1 LKILNPNILLQYLD
15 KLLPF
20 ILVISCLILS
30 FGFLWA
36 LFISPNDYQ
45 QGLMVKIMYL
55 HVPSA
60 WLSLGV
66 YFFMTLMS
74 IIYLVTKTPIAAIIA
89 KAATPIGLMFTL
101 VVLLTGVLWGRPMWG
116 VWWVWDARLT
126 SVLILTFIYMG
137 LILIYRLENK
147 QNKLLK
153 IASFYTI
160 LGFINIPVVKFSV
173 DWWNTLHQP
182 ASINILSKSS
192 IHSSMLFPLMIMT
205 AAFALFSLLIFLMK
219 YNTELIKIKNKGL
232 DRL

>member
-1 LKILNPNILLQYLD
+1 
-15 KLLPF
+15 
-20 ILVISCLILS
+20 
-30 FGFLWA
+30 
-36 LFISPNDYQ
+36 
-45 QGLMVKIMYL
+45 MVKIMYL

-74 IIYLVTKTPIAAIIA
+74 IIYLVTKTPITAIIA

-101 VVLLTGVLWGRPMWG
+101 VVLLTGVFWGRPMWG

-182 ASINILSKSS
+182 ASILRLDGPS
-192 IHSSMLFPLMIMT
+192 IHLYDVISINFSFYRPMFFMLIPFDHR
-205 AAFALFSLLIFLMK
+205 A
-219 YNTELIKIKNKGL
+219 KN
-232 DRL
+232 RNNEE

>member
-1 LKILNPNILLQYLD
+1 MQYLD

-182 ASINILSKSS
+182 ASILRLDGPS
-192 IHSSMLFPLMIMT
+192 IHYTMLYPLILVFIGLCFLCLSFLTIALKIEIMKSK
-205 AAFALFSLLIFLMK
+205 LR
-219 YNTELIKIKNKGL
+219 KIKS
-232 DRL
+232 

>member
-1 LKILNPNILLQYLD
+1 
-15 KLLPF
+15 
-20 ILVISCLILS
+20 
-30 FGFLWA
+30 
-36 LFISPNDYQ
+36 
-45 QGLMVKIMYL
+45 MVKIMYL

-101 VVLLTGVLWGRPMWG
+101 VVLLTGVFWGRPMWG

-182 ASINILSKSS
+182 ASILRLDGPS
-192 IHSSMLFPLMIMT
+192 IHYTMLYPLILV
-205 AAFALFSLLIFLMK
+205 FIGLCFLCLSLLTIALKIEIMK
-219 YNTELIKIKNKGL
+219 SKLRKIKL
-232 DRL
+232 

>member
-182 ASINILSKSS
+182 ASILRLDGPS
-192 IHSSMLFPLMIMT
+192 IHYTMLYPLILVFIGLCFLCLSFLTIALKIEIMKSK
-205 AAFALFSLLIFLMK
+205 LR
-219 YNTELIKIKNKGL
+219 KIAS
-232 DRL
+232 

>member
-182 ASINILSKSS
+182 ASILRLDGPS
-192 IHSSMLFPLMIMT
+192 IHYTMLYPLILVFIGLCFLCLSFLTIALKIEIMKSK
-205 AAFALFSLLIFLMK
+205 LR
-219 YNTELIKIKNKGL
+219 KIKS
-232 DRL
+232 

>member
-1 LKILNPNILLQYLD
+1 MYPYIFYISLCVYSLALIWGLAYAPADYLQGN
-15 KLLPF
+15 
-20 ILVISCLILS
+20 S
-30 FGFLWA
+30 FR
-36 LFISPNDYQ
+36 
-45 QGLMVKIMYL
+45 IMYL

-101 VVLLTGVLWGRPMWG
+101 VVLLTGVFWGRPMWG

-160 LGFINIPVVKFSV
+160 LGFINITVVKFSV
-173 DWWNTLHQP
+173 HLCNILHKP
-182 ASINILSKSS
+182 ASILRLDCLS
-192 IHSSMLFPLMIMT
+192 IHYMLL
-205 AAFALFSLLIFLMK
+205 
-219 YNTELIKIKNKGL
+219 Y
-232 DRL
+232 

>member
-20 ILVISCLILS
+20 ILLISCLILS

-66 YFFMTLMS
+66 YFFMTIMS
-74 IIYLVTKTPIAAIIA
+74 IIYLVTKTPIAAIIT

-101 VVLLTGVLWGRPMWG
+101 VVLLTGVFWGRPMWG

-126 SVLILTFIYMG
+126 SVLILAFIYMG

-147 QNKLLK
+147 QNKILK

-160 LGFINIPVVKFSV
+160 LGFINIPIVKFSV

-182 ASINILSKSS
+182 ASILRLDGPS
-192 IHSSMLFPLMIMT
+192 IHYTMLYPLIVV
-205 AAFALFSLLIFLMK
+205 FIGLCFLCLSLLAIALKIEIMK
-219 YNTELIKIKNKGL
+219 SKLRNIKS
-232 DRL
+232 

>member
-1 LKILNPNILLQYLD
+1 
-15 KLLPF
+15 
-20 ILVISCLILS
+20 
-30 FGFLWA
+30 
-36 LFISPNDYQ
+36 
-45 QGLMVKIMYL
+45 MVKIMYL

-66 YFFMTLMS
+66 YFFMTVMS

-101 VVLLTGVLWGRPMWG
+101 VVLLTGVFWGRPMWG

-182 ASINILSKSS
+182 ASILRLDGPS
-192 IHSSMLFPLMIMT
+192 IHYTMLYPLILVFIGPVSYT
-205 AAFALFSLLIFLMK
+205 HLRAHE
-219 YNTELIKIKNKGL
+219 T
-232 DRL
+232 